1 LERFFKN
8 LLPIFFIY
16 IAFFL
21 LFPQVDIYFSK
32 LFMDESG
39 HFVSKE
45 EPITATIYYSVEYVG
60 ILLLVALIAL
70 FTYESIKKR
79 PLVKELNKKAV
90 LFLMVFFVVANGVII
105 NSTLKELSGRARPS
119 KVIEL
124 GGEQQFS
131 PPLIKAYECSNHNCS
146 FSSGHSGFAFSLL
159 VFALLFRKYAD
170 RIFLGALLYGVA
182 VSLTRIAQGGHFLS
196 DTIFSLFV
204 VAFSAQLFY
213 YLFYPDRAPAHYKKN
228 GIFFALFYLGL
239 TIYYFFGKVIG

>member
-1 LERFFKN
+1 MERFLKN
-8 LLPIFFIY
+8 LLPIFLVY

-39 HFVSKE
+39 HFVPKDAPLTS
-45 EPITATIYYSVEYVG
+45 AIYYSVEYLG
-60 ILLLVALIAL
+60 ITILIVFITF
-70 FTYESIKKR
+70 FTYESIKKK
-79 PLVKELNKKAV
+79 PLIKELNKKAI
-90 LFLMVFFVVANGVII
+90 LFALAFIVVANGVII

-146 FSSGHSGFAFSLL
+146 FSSGHSGFAFSML
-159 VFALLFRKYAD
+159 VFAFIFRKYAD
-170 RIFLGALLYGVA
+170 KIFFASIIYGLA

-196 DTIFSLFV
+196 DTLFSFFV
-204 VAFSAQLFY
+204 AAFSAQLFY
-213 YLFYPDRAPAHYKKN
+213 YLFYPDRSPSYYRKN
-228 GIFFALFYLGL
+228 GVFFALFYLGL
-239 TIYYFFGKVIG
+239 TVYYFFGALLG

>member
-1 LERFFKN
+1 MERFFKN
-8 LLPIFFIY
+8 LLPIFFVY

-32 LFMDESG
+32 LFMDENA
-39 HFVSKE
+39 HFISKE
-45 EPITATIYYSVEYVG
+45 EPITATIYYSVEYIG
-60 ILLLVALIAL
+60 ILLLVGLIAL
-70 FTYESIKKR
+70 LAYDSIKKR
-79 PLVKELNKKAV
+79 PLIQELNKKSI
-90 LFLMVFFVVANGVII
+90 LFLMTFFVVANGVII

-131 PPLIKAYECSNHNCS
+131 PPLIKAHECSNHNCS

-159 VFALLFRKYAD
+159 VFGLLFRRYAD
-170 RIFLGALLYGVA
+170 KIFLGALAYGIA

-204 VAFSAQLFY
+204 AAFSAQLFY
-213 YLFYPDRAPAHYKKN
+213 YLFYPDRAPEYYKKN
-228 GIFFALFYLGL
+228 SIFFALFYLGL
-239 TIYYFFGKVIG
+239 TVYYFFGKIIG